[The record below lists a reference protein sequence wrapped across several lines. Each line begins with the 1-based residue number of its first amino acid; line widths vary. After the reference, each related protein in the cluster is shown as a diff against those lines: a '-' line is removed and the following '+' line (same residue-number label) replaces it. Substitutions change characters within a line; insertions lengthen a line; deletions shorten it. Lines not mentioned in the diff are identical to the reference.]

1 MTGLDSI
8 QRAFKTLISLP
19 QIETEDLVQ
28 ALQGIEIG
36 DEELASLLKV
46 SIEHPYGRHVLFEN
60 DRLEIMIAVWQR
72 GFPCAPHDHGEANSA
87 ISVLR
92 GRSCHKGYQLNDNK
106 LEIVFS
112 EKKSVGEIITC
123 KPFQV
128 HAMGDDN
135 GSAPLVTLHF
145 YSGAIETM
153 LVYTDTETHM
163 VSGDAGA
170 WFPVN
175 EEEQLLN
182 SLEGHV
188 SRSRFSEK

>member
-8 QRAFKTLISLP
+8 QHAFQSLISLP
-19 QIETEDLVQ
+19 EIEIDDLVQ
-28 ALQGIEIG
+28 ALQGIEIS
-36 DEELASLLKV
+36 DEEIISLIKT
-46 SIEHPYGRHVLFEN
+46 SDEHPYGRHVLFEN
-60 DRLEIMIAVWQR
+60 DRLEIMIAAWQR
-72 GFPCAPHDHGEANSA
+72 GFPCAPHDHGQAISA

-92 GRSCHKGYQLNDNK
+92 GRACHKGYQPNDNK

-112 EKKSVGEIITC
+112 EKKSAGEIITC
-123 KPFQV
+123 QPFQV

-135 GSAPLVTLHF
+135 SSAPLITLHF

-163 VSGDAGA
+163 VSGDSGA

-175 EEEQLLN
+175 EKNQLLD
-182 SLEGHV
+182 SLDGHV